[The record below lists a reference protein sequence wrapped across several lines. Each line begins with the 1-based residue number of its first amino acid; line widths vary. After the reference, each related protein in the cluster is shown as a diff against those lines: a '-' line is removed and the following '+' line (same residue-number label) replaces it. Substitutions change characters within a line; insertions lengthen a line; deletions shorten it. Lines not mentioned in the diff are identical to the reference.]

1 MKTPKKCKRGSKEE
15 RIRKCLLAHNQLTP
29 LEALKYFG
37 HMRLADVVYDLRK
50 EGHDV
55 KNVGRPGGHANYYIP
70 RKVSLLN
77 KSK

>member
-1 MKTPKKCKRGSKEE
+1 MKTPKKCKKGSKEE

-37 HMRLADVVYDLRK
+37 HMRLADVVYDLRL

-55 KNVGRPGGHANYYIP
+55 KNIGKPGKHAVYFLP
-70 RKVSLLN
+70 RRLSLLN